1 MKALYEKSPVPVTSL
16 AVFLP
21 RTGVCLD
28 PPERQGLTRAMMRL
42 QLMGAGGLGNTEFN
56 GRLERL
62 GAAVNYSLANDH
74 LVLRMTTLSE
84 NLDEALALF
93 KLVLTAPNFDE
104 GEFGR
109 LKAELISTW
118 IVDREENKQVRVQ
131 DMYLKKIYHG
141 TPHGFV
147 ADGTLEGLERV
158 TCAEVRAQYAHV
170 FGWAPPLLAVLSD
183 LPEADVTARIAA
195 HVALPGHPPH
205 GDHPWDRFAPLPN
218 GGRSVTVIDDA
229 HTQTDELLLGAFSTQ
244 ETDPDWHVHRLLSL
258 IFGGDMNSRL
268 FRILRGERGY
278 SYGASCW
285 YDSSQGRS
293 PRNRIS
299 PFSMYTFPSVEY
311 TAEAVPLL
319 VSLYEQ
325 FVAEGPSPDEL
336 ERAQHALINSHA
348 FLSDT
353 PQKILGLRCDEA
365 LYGVEIDDERTNRE
379 KILAVTCR
387 DVRDVLQRTHHPER
401 LTIVLLGD
409 AKRLEPI
416 ADRIAG
422 VAQRETVPAAA
433 NR

>member
-1 MKALYEKSPVPVTSL
+1 MRLLYERSPVPVTSV

-28 PPERQGLTRAMMRL
+28 PPERQGLIRTMIRL
-42 QLMGAGGLGNTEFN
+42 QHMGAGGMGNIELN
-56 GRLERL
+56 GRLEGL
-62 GAAVNYSLANDH
+62 GAAVNYSLSNDY
-74 LVLRMTTLSE
+74 LVLRMTALSE
-84 NLDEALALF
+84 NLDAALALF
-93 KLVLTAPNFDE
+93 QLVLTAPNFDE

-118 IVDREENKQVRVQ
+118 IADREENKQMRVQ
-131 DMYLKKIYHG
+131 DLYLKKIYHG
-141 TPHGFV
+141 TPHGYV
-147 ADGTLEGLERV
+147 ADGTLEGLQRV
-158 TCAEVRAQYAHV
+158 TCDEVRAHYSNI

-183 LPEADVTARIAA
+183 LPQADVTARIAK
-195 HVALPGHPPH
+195 HIALPQHPPH
-205 GDHPWDRFAPLPN
+205 GEHPWDRFAPAPN
-218 GGRSVTVIDDA
+218 GGRSVTLIDDP

-293 PRNRIS
+293 PRNRVS

-311 TAEAVPLL
+311 TAEALPLL
-319 VSLYEQ
+319 VSLYED
-325 FVAEGPSPDEL
+325 FVAQGPDPDEL
-336 ERAQHALINSHA
+336 ERAKRALINSHA
-348 FLSDT
+348 FQSDT
-353 PQKILGLRCDEA
+353 PQKILGQRCDLA

-379 KILAVTCR
+379 KILAVTCQ
-387 DVRDVLQRTHHPER
+387 DVRNVLQRTHHPER

-409 AKRLEPI
+409 ARRLEPI
-416 ADRIAG
+416 ADRIKG
-422 VAQRETVPAAA
+422 VAQRETVSAAE
-433 NR
+433 

>member
-1 MKALYEKSPVPVTSL
+1 MRLLYEKSPVPVTSV

-21 RTGVCLD
+21 RTGACLD
-28 PPERQGLTRAMMRL
+28 PAQRQGLTRAMVRL
-42 QLMGAGGLGNTEFN
+42 QLMGAGGLASSEFN
-56 GRLERL
+56 GRLEVL
-62 GAAVNYSLANDH
+62 GAAISYSLANDF

-84 NLDEALALF
+84 NLDAALGLF
-93 KLVLTAPNFDE
+93 QLVLAAPNFDE

-118 IVDREENKQVRVQ
+118 IADREENKQVRVQ
-131 DMYLKKIYHG
+131 DMYLKKIYRG
-141 TPHGFV
+141 TPHGYV

-158 TCAEVRAQYAHV
+158 TCGEVRAHFSHL

-183 LPEADVTARIAA
+183 LPEDDVGARIVG
-195 HVALPGHPPH
+195 HIVLPQRPPH
-205 GDHPWDRFAPLPN
+205 GEHPWDRFAPQQN
-218 GGRSVTVIDDA
+218 GGRSVTVIDDP

-244 ETDPDWHVHRLLSL
+244 ETVPDWHVHRLLSL

-285 YDSSQGRS
+285 YDCAQGRS
-293 PRNRIS
+293 PRNRLS

-311 TAEAVPLL
+311 TAEALPLL
-319 VSLYEQ
+319 VSLYEE
-325 FVAEGPSPDEL
+325 FVNEGPAPDEL
-336 ERAQHALINSHA
+336 ERAKRALINSHA

-353 PQKILGLRCDEA
+353 PQKILGLRCDQA
-365 LYGVEIDDERTNRE
+365 LYGVDVDDERTNRE
-379 KILAVTCR
+379 KIQAVSCQ
-387 DVRDVLQRTHHPER
+387 DVRNVLQRTHHPER

-409 AKRLEPI
+409 AQRLEPI
-416 ADRIAG
+416 AERIAG